1 MKSRAPAPD
10 RLDTRESSEQTVTM
24 TQTLT
29 IPEVSPA
36 ISHEERDFRWRM
48 AIHDRLAS
56 LKLKPTNRIQG
67 YGSHQA
73 RDIGDLLI
81 TDWRCPDLE
90 GVRGKT
96 MADKE
101 AESVVLFMVTTGR
114 QIVQTPTE
122 TLVLRPGALLLMSTR
137 ATGSVV
143 IPDKVR
149 KRTVRVPLTALAP
162 YDTGPGVPD
171 FLCLDTSAN
180 PLARL
185 TQDFLSGVDAQL
197 GQMSPLDVEA
207 GRNALLVLIA
217 GMIRSSHTPDVSET
231 DFLPFLRQELEN
243 WIAGH
248 LSEGAIRVRDLAV
261 AHNVA
266 PRTVHRAFAATGD
279 TMGAVVRAHRL
290 AAARNDLVHTSAS
303 VAAIA
308 HRWGFCDASHLGR
321 EFRREFSMSPG
332 DYRAAH
338 GIA

>member
-1 MKSRAPAPD
+1 
-10 RLDTRESSEQTVTM
+10 M
-24 TQTLT
+24 TQT
-29 IPEVSPA
+29 IPDISPD
-36 ISHEERDFRWRM
+36 ISPEEHDFRWRT
-48 AIHDRLAS
+48 AVSDRLVG
-56 LKLKPTNRIQG
+56 LKLEPTNRIQR
-67 YGSHQA
+67 YGSHEA

-96 MADKE
+96 MAAQE
-101 AESVVLFMVTTGR
+101 AESLVLFMVTTGR
-114 QIVQTPTE
+114 QIVQTPDE
-122 TLVLRPGALLLMSTR
+122 TVVLRPGVLLLMSTR
-137 ATGSVV
+137 ATGSFA
-143 IPDKVR
+143 IPGKVR

-162 YDTGPGVPD
+162 YDTGAGVPD

-197 GQMSPLDVEA
+197 GQMSSLDAEGA
-207 GRNALLVLIA
+207 RNALLVLIA
-217 GMIRSSHTPDVSET
+217 GMIRSSHAPDVSET
-231 DFLPFLRQELEN
+231 DFLPFLRQELEK
-243 WIAGH
+243 WIAAH
-248 LSEGAIRVRDLAV
+248 LTDGAIRVRDLAA

-279 TMGAVVRAHRL
+279 TMGALVRAHRL
-290 AAARNDLVHTSAS
+290 AAARNDLVHTAAS